1 MVTTERV
8 QNRGL
13 SPYKPIPVT
22 LELFQKVI
30 GGDQDAYTRLHELLQ
45 PRFYRFFLRRVP
57 QEAEDLTQDTLIAVV
72 RNLDGLSFKQE
83 DSFAEQFTRSCFG
96 IAKKVLNGEMRRLA
110 ARKEIFSEV
119 SLDWVQAKGLGDQV
133 DRQSLKSEE
142 EERGK
147 IALKRWLSGHLSTMQ
162 NTVVIHS
169 MKGKNLQEIAE
180 VAGINKGQLRY
191 EIRKARRII
200 EEDLLQP
207 AGFCRITEFRDK
219 SVEGLSKNALN
230 QASVNGKLKVVKIL
244 GFYYTNKDNIN
255 EYLATRRDNVNE
267 SQLSEG
273 YIFVG
278 DHVTV
283 AEYAVL
289 RNHTGYRRELLA
301 YVGNRAYIKNEDLE
315 EFRKQRGTR
324 TIKFDEDGNAN
335 LSDLAPTA

>member
-1 MVTTERV
+1 
-8 QNRGL
+8 
-13 SPYKPIPVT
+13 
-22 LELFQKVI
+22 
-30 GGDQDAYTRLHELLQ
+30 
-45 PRFYRFFLRRVP
+45 
-57 QEAEDLTQDTLIAVV
+57 
-72 RNLDGLSFKQE
+72 
-83 DSFAEQFTRSCFG
+83 
-96 IAKKVLNGEMRRLA
+96 
-110 ARKEIFSEV
+110 
-119 SLDWVQAKGLGDQV
+119 
-133 DRQSLKSEE
+133 
-142 EERGK
+142 
-147 IALKRWLSGHLSTMQ
+147 MQ

-169 MKGKNLQEIAE
+169 KKGKNLQEIAE

-335 LSDLAPTA
+335 LSDLAPTAIDYARYLKAVKAGKLNAIRRGNRWLTTPGAIQEYESNKKQTGSFTETPKLVLQLA